1 MRYSLLGS
9 WTSSDETRRLCQILL
24 LSFGGLCLLQA
35 TLNITL
41 RLSLHSGNKL
51 ANPECNTTHIGTK
64 IQTNTPTLTLCKPVT
79 VIQNNGHCNELQER
93 FNFLTREKNLLQD
106 QVSKL
111 KNEMRALR
119 EQRMLN
125 ERSLCPNGWKEIN
138 NRCYFLSTEK
148 RTWNSSW
155 QYCQSQ
161 GADLVVI
168 NDEREQ
174 RALYQMNGDSNL
186 LFWIGLYDDT
196 NGAFKWVDNTPL
208 TTSFWQTWQP
218 DHGSPNNV
226 EACVEMHHQN
236 PVLSSW
242 NDAPCGQKRQWLCEK
257 GLLTCS

>member
-1 MRYSLLGS
+1 M
-9 WTSSDETRRLCQILL
+9 
-24 LSFGGLCLLQA
+24 
-35 TLNITL
+35 
-41 RLSLHSGNKL
+41 HSGNKL

-125 ERSLCPNGWKEIN
+125 GKNNMNSFTEGNSNNRPRSKALSFAERSLCPNGWKEIN

-174 RALYQMNGDSNL
+174 VKSHSVCFCL
-186 LFWIGLYDDT
+186 
-196 NGAFKWVDNTPL
+196 
-208 TTSFWQTWQP
+208 
-218 DHGSPNNV
+218 
-226 EACVEMHHQN
+226 
-236 PVLSSW
+236 
-242 NDAPCGQKRQWLCEK
+242 
-257 GLLTCS
+257 